1 MNTNRNVFHI
11 IYQDV
16 AIAKKRHENMNDI
29 IIKNSKSM
37 VPKNN
42 RKTFFSTMYKD
53 EESLKIYI
61 SYSMTTKLSKNFEEM
76 IECMTKSIMEGMISN
91 GGK

>member
-1 MNTNRNVFHI
+1 
-11 IYQDV
+11 
-16 AIAKKRHENMNDI
+16 MNDI